1 MLTATNPDVVKL
13 RAAKRNA
20 SLFLLVAFLIYCSSF
35 LVSSEKLSEFLQTAG
50 AAGTVGGLA
59 DWFAVT
65 ALFRRPLG
73 LPIPHTALIPRKKDQ
88 IGASI
93 ARFVETSFLE
103 EENLIAELRSKD
115 VAMMLGRWLSSR
127 ETSHLLAN
135 MIAGGLHD
143 MAQKGEFMGIVD
155 RLIPLAKRIKAD
167 LRGDL
172 ENFIAGITGKIIPG
186 FVDKYFAKKI
196 GDKLDFLF
204 DALATEGSPERVGL
218 DAWIKLRIQEIPEKL
233 KGPMARV
240 AQELRDTEFLKNIGE
255 SKPTKE
261 LINALSDCSLK
272 AGSAIVDSKIYR
284 AKINNAVESLVC
296 RLLPFKGQI
305 SNYIENT
312 VKSWDTEKVT
322 TSLENQVGKDLQFI
336 RINGTVVG
344 MLAGVGLFAVSILL
358 NLFTHL

>member
-1 MLTATNPDVVKL
+1 
-13 RAAKRNA
+13 
-20 SLFLLVAFLIYCSSF
+20 
-35 LVSSEKLSEFLQTAG
+35 
-50 AAGTVGGLA
+50 
-59 DWFAVT
+59 
-65 ALFRRPLG
+65 
-73 LPIPHTALIPRKKDQ
+73 
-88 IGASI
+88 
-93 ARFVETSFLE
+93 
-103 EENLIAELRSKD
+103 
-115 VAMMLGRWLSSR
+115 MLGRWLSSR

-155 RLIPLAKRIKAD
+155 RLIPLAKRIRAD

-284 AKINNAVESLVC
+284 TKINNAVESLVC

-344 MLAGVGLFAVSILL
+344 MLAGVGLFAVSLLL
-358 NLFTHL
+358 NLVVHL